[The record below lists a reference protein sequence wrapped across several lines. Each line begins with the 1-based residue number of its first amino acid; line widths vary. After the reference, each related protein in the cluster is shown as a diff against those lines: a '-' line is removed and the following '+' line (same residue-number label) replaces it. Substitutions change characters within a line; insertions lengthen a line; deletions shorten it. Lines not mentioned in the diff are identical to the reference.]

1 MNENKNGYEPR
12 DASDVQ
18 SSIAR
23 SQAFVERVCLGV
35 LSDCATEGRVISKQ
49 VMTDCMFAAFLTW
62 AISPGAARILGMSG
76 EVSAVFLAAHGS
88 EFRARFAPAIDSAYA
103 SWDRANSVNGA
114 HAN

>member
-1 MNENKNGYEPR
+1 MSERNGAGELHNEG
-12 DASDVQ
+12 DVQ
-18 SSIAR
+18 SSVAR
-23 SQAFVERVCLGV
+23 CREFIERVSLCV

-49 VMTDCMFAAFLTW
+49 TMMDCMFDAFLTW
-62 AISPGAARILGMSG
+62 ATSPGAARILGMSG